1 MTPPTTRCGA
11 TPGSPEPLS
20 PCAPEGALSAHPMG
34 AVPMD
39 SAPMDASPTGRP
51 RSWHVPASDIA
62 RHTHNYIRSIVENM
76 HIEPHPEKPMIAL
89 SIGDPTIFGN
99 FKPPAEVVDA
109 VRDSLLS
116 FKYNGYAPSSGYLEA
131 RQAVAQYSSRD
142 GVDVEA
148 KDVVLCSGCSCALD
162 LCITVLANPGQ
173 NILVPRPGFSIY
185 RTLAEGLGIHTKS
198 YNLLAERSW
207 EVDLAGLEAA
217 IDDKTAAIVINNPSN
232 PCGSVFRRQHLLDIL
247 AVAARHHVPI
257 IADEIYEHLVFPG
270 ERYHSLGSLSTEV
283 PVLSCSGLTKR
294 FLIPGW
300 RTGWIVVHDRG
311 GVLDEVRAG
320 LQKLSQR
327 IIGSN
332 TLVQG
337 ALPAILANTPAAFYE
352 DTARRL
358 QQHARIAFEC
368 LRQVPGLTPVMP
380 QGAMY
385 MMVGLN
391 MEQFPA
397 FATDLDLVNSLVC
410 EESVFVL
417 PGQCFDFPGYVRLVL
432 TVPEEQLREACAR
445 IRDFCRR
452 HHRVGLPLDCPP
464 DAAMELESP
473 APAVLDDD
481 LAGLNELKD
490 LPDDMEVVDVPVV
503 AARQQAVGQ

>member
-1 MTPPTTRCGA
+1 MTPPTARCGGA
-11 TPGSPEPLS
+11 PGSPEPQS
-20 PCAPEGALSAHPMG
+20 PCGPEGAFAANPMQ
-34 AVPMD
+34 AV
-39 SAPMDASPTGRP
+39 SVAAAAPGRP
-51 RSWHVPASDIA
+51 RPWSVPASDIA
-62 RHTHNYIRSIVENM
+62 RNTHNYIRSIVENM
-76 HIEPHPEKPMIAL
+76 RIEPHPEKAMIAL

-99 FKPPAEVVDA
+99 FLPPAEAVDA
-109 VRDSLLS
+109 VRESLVS
-116 FKYNGYAPSSGYLEA
+116 AKYNGYAPSSGYLEA
-131 RQAVAQYSSRD
+131 REAVARYSSLD
-142 GVDVEA
+142 GVEVDA

-162 LCITVLANPGQ
+162 LSITVLANPGQ

-185 RTLAEGLGIHTKS
+185 RTLAEGLGIRTKP

-217 IDDKTAAIVINNPSN
+217 IDAQTAAIVVNNPSN

-247 AVAARHHVPI
+247 AVAARHRLPV

-270 ERYHSLGSLSTEV
+270 ERYHSLGALTTEV

-294 FLIPGW
+294 FLVPGW
-300 RTGWIVVHDRG
+300 RMGWVVVHDRA

-320 LQKLSQR
+320 LQRLSQR

-358 QQHARIAFEC
+358 QVHARIAFEC

-391 MEQFPA
+391 MAHFPA
-397 FATDLDLVNSLVC
+397 FPTDLDLVNSLVC

-445 IRDFCRR
+445 IRDFCLR
-452 HHRVGLPLDCPP
+452 HYRLDT
-464 DAAMELESP
+464 AMELETP
-473 APAVLDDD
+473 APGVPDH
-481 LAGLNELKD
+481 GLQAHDLKD
-490 LPDDMEVVDVPVV
+490 LADDMEVVDILVED
-503 AARQQAVGQ
+503 ASAVGQAIG